1 VSGTTYTLDINVF
14 RLVFKD
20 IEDDSTG
27 IPYVDTHS
35 HNGKV
40 IISGVTYARFIQI
53 INGYTVDCSGANH
66 NLNDVSVYGGH
77 FTLVPNNSSGLVS
90 NTTPQTI

>member
-40 IISGVTYARFIQI
+40 IISDIGYEEYGQQI
-53 INGYTVDCSGANH
+53 TMPVANGSFFPVLILDT
-66 NLNDVSVYGGH
+66 ND
-77 FTLVPNNSSGLVS
+77 
-90 NTTPQTI
+90 